1 MFSNL
6 SVMTNVTENSVVA
19 PQISIVRSEKMIEKE
34 KDVDSETTEKT
45 EDPEDST
52 KIKDRT
58 MEELIP
64 KP

>member
-34 KDVDSETTEKT
+34 KDVDSETKEKT
-45 EDPEDST
+45 EDPEDSI

>member
-1 MFSNL
+1 
-6 SVMTNVTENSVVA
+6 MTNVTENSVVA

-34 KDVDSETTEKT
+34 KDVDSETKEKT
-45 EDPEDST
+45 EDPEDSI